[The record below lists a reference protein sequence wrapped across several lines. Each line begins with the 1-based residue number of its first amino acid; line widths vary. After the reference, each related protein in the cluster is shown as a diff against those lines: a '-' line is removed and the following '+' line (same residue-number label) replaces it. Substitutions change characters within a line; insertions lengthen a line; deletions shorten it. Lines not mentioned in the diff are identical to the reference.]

1 MKSTYELDQF
11 RISTAYSWHQ
21 PKPPSKTNEEI
32 DSEHQNETDSI
43 LLLNNDCLIE
53 IFSYLNLI
61 DLSKITKVC
70 HRFANLAETVFK
82 THESV
87 DISTYNNFTLMKWK
101 EVLETMGHH
110 IKSLFIKPQS
120 FLNPPGIKI
129 FEMVSNYCCHL
140 EALSLEE
147 FALTRNVYKLKPLL
161 RRLKILV
168 LDNCTVRQY
177 FAEMFNATWQLE
189 TLHFKNSYEITGA
202 RLDRL
207 THLKSLAFTS
217 CGNIQPKYLSQLLE
231 RQPNLESLSL
241 ICCDRLTSSIFK
253 DIALNSMTLSE
264 LNIEFTPG
272 CRSNCR
278 KEDLLHLATL
288 PNLTKFHFECDTCI
302 SISPLLTI
310 LAERNLLE
318 ELNVSCRTIDDDSFE
333 AILRLTNLKVLHLN
347 RTNVSEKWLLKIGEQ
362 LTNLTELHLIHSVQ
376 VNDDG
381 LMKLMKNATNL
392 KLIDIS
398 RTSVTL
404 DGLLNCIRF
413 LYAQFG
419 QRPFLNIWMRS
430 MDSCEQVLF

>member
-1 MKSTYELDQF
+1 
-11 RISTAYSWHQ
+11 
-21 PKPPSKTNEEI
+21 
-32 DSEHQNETDSI
+32 
-43 LLLNNDCLIE
+43 
-53 IFSYLNLI
+53 
-61 DLSKITKVC
+61 
-70 HRFANLAETVFK
+70 
-82 THESV
+82 
-87 DISTYNNFTLMKWK
+87 MKWK
-101 EVLETMGHH
+101 EVLETMGYY

-147 FALTRNVYKLKPLL
+147 FTLTRNVYKLKPLL
-161 RRLKILV
+161 RRLKTLV
-168 LDNCTVRQY
+168 LDNCTVRHN

-189 TLHFKNSYEITGA
+189 TLIFKNSYEITGA

-207 THLKSLAFTS
+207 IHLKSLAFTS
-217 CGNIQPKYLSQLLE
+217 CGNIQPRYLSQLLE
-231 RQPNLESLSL
+231 RQPNLQSLSL

-253 DIALNSMTLSE
+253 DIALNSTKLTE

-272 CRSNCR
+272 FRSNCR
-278 KEDLLHLATL
+278 EEDLLYLASL
-288 PNLTKFHFECDTCI
+288 PNLTKFQFECDTCI
-302 SISPLLTI
+302 NISSLLTI
-310 LAERNLLE
+310 LADRNLLE

-333 AILRLTNLKVLHLN
+333 AILRLTNLKVLHMN
-347 RTNVSEKWLLKIGEQ
+347 RTNVCEKWLSNIGER

-381 LMKLMKNATNL
+381 LMKLLKNAMNL

-404 DGLLNCIRF
+404 DGLMNCIRF

-419 QRPFLNIWMRS
+419 QRPHLKVWMRS
-430 MDSCEQVLF
+430 MDPCELVFFFLCTM